1 MDAITELPV
10 REAKVAGKLAE
21 RSLNE
26 LLTVAKAYPA
36 SYDRERLTMEADV
49 ILDSALEEAGRI
61 CSRFPDLET
70 KDQLSLFDDSR
81 FGLLERLKGERA
93 DRRRKRK
100 RS

>member
-70 KDQLSLFDDSR
+70 IVWDDPL
-81 FGLLERLKGERA
+81 GALIDGEFAPRI
-93 DRRRKRK
+93 R
-100 RS
+100 